1 MALVK
6 PVISPWCG
14 VKGTRKLTGRKRGST
29 VSRGTTGSFVACQDR
44 EKKKEKTVGFMKL
57 KDRRIVT
64 IMHGATG

>member
-1 MALVK
+1 MAFVR

-44 EKKKEKTVGFMKL
+44 EEKEKTVGFMKL
-57 KDRRIVT
+57 NDRRIVT